1 MQTHLWTWN
10 YTFVISSWEST
21 EIKTKTISRSAFR
34 SQILLNAKSN
44 IVLSEIW
51 QAIYTFWLALVWG
64 LSVQCA
70 SMHLNSE
77 AFRPVWWSIY
87 WRKAFFWKI
96 LSKCSRSIYMES
108 FLSCVTGKTFPWSS
122 WCHVTRDQLRF
133 DEFFKKTCQNMC
145 HVTPGGTKSLQG
157 PIFTCV
163 TWHQEDHGKA
173 FPAIRSH

>member
-87 WRKAFFWKI
+87 WRKAFFEKSCQNVAGQSTWKAFYHVWREKPFHGPPGVTWHVTSYV
-96 LSKCSRSIYMES
+96 LTNFSKK
-108 FLSCVTGKTFPWSS
+108 LVKTCVTW
-122 WCHVTRDQLRF
+122 HQ
-133 DEFFKKTCQNMC
+133 EEQ
-145 HVTPGGTKSLQG
+145 KSLQG

-163 TWHQEDHGKA
+163 TWHQEDHGKV